1 MSSDENFW
9 SHFCEYG
16 HHLKFNVR
24 MKVIEN
30 SSVPKTQMFPHAFQS
45 EKRNDFRGCYKSGN
59 IYGCTSEKIIAQN
72 FTFDSQCLP
81 QAARNAASR
90 LLHLT
95 LYFHS
100 HQSYKV
106 KYE

>member
-1 MSSDENFW
+1 
-9 SHFCEYG
+9 
-16 HHLKFNVR
+16 

-81 QAARNAASR
+81 QAAWNA
-90 LLHLT
+90 LPGC
-95 LYFHS
+95 YI
-100 HQSYKV
+100 
-106 KYE
+106 